1 MEIDN
6 KYTDYANKVLSGEI
20 VAGEYVKKACENY
33 LKLLGRENTEFRQ
46 DKVDKVINF
55 CNNITHSHNKS
66 LNIELQE
73 WQKFIIYNVF
83 GFYYKGTNER
93 VIHSLYC
100 EVARKNGKSTFIS
113 LIALYMMMGDG
124 EYKSEVDIVANSHKQ
139 AKLLYGM
146 ANDYCES
153 IDPKGKYFKRYRDNI
168 QFTKTKSQIQVL
180 ASDTKSLDGFN
191 SYMFVQDEVHEA
203 PNDLLY
209 NVMKTSQAS
218 RTNPLAILIT
228 TAGLNMDSFCYHYR
242 QNCID
247 ILYGL
252 KKDDS
257 QFTMIFSLDEGDDF
271 RDESVW
277 VKANPNL
284 DVSVKR
290 SYLREQVQAAE
301 NNVSLSSN
309 IQTKN
314 FNVWSQT
321 FDVWIDD
328 STIVNSMQEVPLESF
343 RGKETYV
350 GVDLAA
356 VSDMCAVSLMRFED
370 GKYYY
375 HTEYYIPSSCLSHNY
390 NQEKYREWK
399 NSGFLNV
406 VNGNCTD
413 YDYIVNDFMRWRN
426 EGINIISIYYD
437 VWNSTQWAVSMTESG
452 FNLNPF
458 SQTLGNFNRGT
469 KEFERLIKTNQIVL
483 DKNPISRWC
492 MLNATLKVDWNENCK
507 PVKSGSENDKIDG
520 CISMIESLGGY
531 LLEPHF
537 TAMI

>member
-1 MEIDN
+1 MKIDN

-20 VAGEYVKKACENY
+20 VVGEYVKKVCENY
-33 LKLLGRENTEFRQ
+33 LKLLGREDTEFRQ
-46 DKVDKVINF
+46 DKVEKVINF

-66 LNIELQE
+66 LNIDLQE
-73 WQKFIIYNVF
+73 WQKFIIYYVF

-93 VIHSLYC
+93 VIHNVYI

-328 STIVNSMQEVPLESF
+328 NTIVNSMQEVPLESF

-356 VSDMCAVSLMRFED
+356 VSDMCAVSLMRVED

-413 YDYIVNDFMRWRN
+413 YDYIVNDFMKWRN